1 MTMENLDI
9 LVKELCK
16 QPNESGWVEF
26 KHNYWSP
33 QMIGEDI
40 SALAN
45 SAVLA
50 DHSHAYMIWGVD
62 DDTHEIVGTTV
73 RLKREKKGNQELE
86 NWLRYLLS
94 KNANFEFH
102 EVDIDFKHV
111 ELIVITRAEGLPV
124 TFEKV
129 DYIRS
134 GSYTKKLVEFP
145 ALQIQLWDKL
155 RHSKFEDTLSIT
167 GLTDKR
173 ALRLLN
179 YEAYFNLLHIAVPD
193 DMEQIVH
200 YMMEEGFIVRQDNG
214 LFAITNLG
222 AIFLAKRL
230 SDFPRLGRKAI
241 RVVQYD
247 KYNRLSILKEETF
260 DEGYATSLGKAVK
273 CVLMFL
279 PSKEDPN
286 EVQLRTVGV
295 FPLPAIRESVANAV
309 IHQDFYITGS
319 GPVLELF
326 ENRVEVTNPGVPLV
340 DVMRIIDNPPKSRN
354 EKLASVMRRFGMCEE
369 LGRGWDRMVISCES
383 NYLAAPRIN
392 VYQESTRVSLFAYL
406 DFVNIQTDD
415 RVWSTYLH
423 ACVKYIEGEAMS
435 NSSLRERF
443 GLKLTSSGMVS
454 RLIKEVQAKGL
465 IKPVDANTAPRYMR
479 YIPIWA

>member
-1 MTMENLDI
+1 MENLDI

-26 KHNYWSP
+26 KHNNWSP

-62 DDTHEIVGTTV
+62 DDTHDIIGTKV
-73 RLKREKKGNQELE
+73 RLKSEKKGNQELE

-102 EVDIDFKHV
+102 DVDIDGNHV

-134 GSYTKKLVEFP
+134 GSYTKKLIEFP
-145 ALQIQLWDKL
+145 TLQAQLWDKL
-155 RHSKFEDTLSIT
+155 RHSQFEDTPSQI
-167 GLTDKR
+167 GLTDKK

-179 YEAYFNLLHIAVPD
+179 YEAYFNLLHIPMPD
-193 DMEQIVH
+193 DVEQIVH
-200 YMMEEGFIVRQDNG
+200 YMLEEQFMVRQDDG
-214 LFAITNLG
+214 LYSITNLG
-222 AIFLAKRL
+222 AILLAKRL

-247 KYNRLSILKEETF
+247 KHNRLTILKEETF
-260 DEGYATSLGKAVK
+260 DEGYATSLEKAVK
-273 CVLMFL
+273 YVFTLL
-279 PSKEDPN
+279 PSKEDPS
-286 EVQLRTVGV
+286 EVQLRTVST
-295 FPLPAIRESVANAV
+295 FPLPAIRESVANSV
-309 IHQDFYITGS
+309 IHQDFYITGA
-319 GPVLELF
+319 GPVVELF

-354 EKLASVMRRFGMCEE
+354 EKLASVMRRLGMCEE

-383 NYLAAPRIN
+383 KYLTAPRIN

-415 RVWSTYLH
+415 RIWSTYLH
-423 ACVKYIEGEAMS
+423 ACIKYIEGDALS

-443 GLKLTSSGMVS
+443 GLKTTSSGMVS
-454 RLIKEVQAKGL
+454 RLIKEVQAQKL
-465 IKPVDANTAPRYMR
+465 IKPVDPDTAPRYMR